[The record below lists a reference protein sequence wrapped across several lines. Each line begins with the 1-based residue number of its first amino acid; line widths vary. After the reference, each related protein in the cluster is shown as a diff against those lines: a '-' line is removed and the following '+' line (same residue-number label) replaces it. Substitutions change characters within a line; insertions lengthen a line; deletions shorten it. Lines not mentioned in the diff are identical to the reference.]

1 MASLAECDEEYARMH
16 KKCTKYIC
24 DYQNLQGKN
33 TGSAISDNYA
43 FDSGAT
49 RCYVGVPK
57 AQSWDNST
65 PATTV
70 PEAITYGGAP
80 VDSKM
85 DSFFQP
91 FKDCEWDADLQNDA
105 LKQRIYQMNYGNN
118 HQPFPYPPYKQC
130 EPSQITL
137 ERKGNPQSIDGL
149 INPSLSKVRNV
160 QDESALVGLTT
171 VLGNSDTVLASK
183 RPLCSKNALAARS
196 RPDEKLQE
204 LYESTA
210 IDGTM
215 FLKQLQ
221 SDYENSKNS
230 NTAKPFAFNNCSKS
244 KMNTNVMSQ

>member
-1 MASLAECDEEYARMH
+1 MASLAECDKEYARMH
-16 KKCTKYIC
+16 KQCTQYIC
-24 DYQNLQGKN
+24 DYQNLQGKG

-65 PATTV
+65 PATSV
-70 PEAITYGGAP
+70 PEAISYGGAP
-80 VDSKM
+80 VDAKM

-91 FKDCEWDADLQNDA
+91 FMDCPWKNDEQNDA
-105 LKQRIYQMNYGNN
+105 IKQRVYQMNYGNN
-118 HQPFPYPPYKQC
+118 QAFPYPPYKQC

-137 ERKGNPQSIDGL
+137 ERKGKPTSVDGL
-149 INPSLSKVRNV
+149 LNPSTTKIRNV
-160 QDESALVGLTT
+160 SDESALVGLTT
-171 VLGNSDTVLASK
+171 VLGNSDAVLASK

-196 RPDEKLQE
+196 RPDDRLQK
-204 LYESTA
+204 LYEKTG
-210 IDGTM
+210 IDETM

-244 KMNTNVMSQ
+244 KLNTNVISH